1 MDFKRANYSHNFLN
15 AIETD
20 HMAAWD
26 MFVNE
31 LNEQLV
37 NNTAAVREIMRK
49 SGMRVQD
56 KSTLKEMSDL
66 IHEAIR
72 TNAVLRKNLNKLILG
87 RHKDQLIS
95 AEGGKYD
102 TVYNNAAGDAA
113 KGTSDQDPAQ
123 VAAIDE
129 ATEKLVGIKPNQN
142 NLSVDKDTAKALGAQ
157 NLENKLK
164 YHGVPDG
171 KKFFTKPVK
180 IGLAVIAGGLV
191 IWGLYKVFKK

>member
-37 NNTAAVREIMRK
+37 NNTAVIREIMRK
-49 SGMRVQD
+49 AGLRVQD
-56 KSTLKEMSDL
+56 RTTLKEMSDL
-66 IHEAIR
+66 IHDNIR
-72 TNAVLRKNLNKLILG
+72 VNAGLRKDLNKLILG
-87 RHKDQLIS
+87 RHKDELIS
-95 AEGGKYD
+95 AQGGKYD

-142 NLSVDKDTAKALGAQ
+142 NLSVDKEKAKQLGAT
-157 NLENKLK
+157 NLENKLQ
-164 YHGVPDG
+164 YYRVTDG
-171 KKFFTKPVK
+171 KKFFTRPVK
-180 IGLAVIAGGLV
+180 IGLAVLAGGLV